1 MIALIKQDKHGLE
14 IIPEPIPEWIDPVAF
29 AIFDCYGY
37 SLCEEYTECDEPRF
51 EFGTREIA
59 NPYRESD
66 DDPET
71 VIQRT
76 ARQIL

>member
-1 MIALIKQDKHGLE
+1 MIALIRQHNNGYTE
-14 IIPEPIPEWIDPVAF
+14 IMTDIPEWADATAF
-29 AIFDCYGY
+29 SIFDCYGY

-59 NPYRESD
+59 NPYRQSE

-71 VIQRT
+71 VIQRI

>member
-1 MIALIKQDKHGLE
+1 MEALIKNDTRGRMDLLC
-14 IIPEPIPEWIDPVAF
+14 PIPEWADATAF
-29 AIFDCYGY
+29 SVFDCYGY

-59 NPYRESD
+59 NPYRQSEK
-66 DDPET
+66 DPET